1 MTMTE
6 QEWLGNNQLSLDIW
20 HNKYQYGDESFEEW
34 LDRVSSHNSEIK
46 RLIRE
51 KKFLFGGRTL
61 ANRGVPNS
69 GSFSNC
75 YSIGYV
81 PDSLDGIMDVA
92 HKIAMT
98 FKAQGGQG
106 LSLSKIRPKGSLING
121 QYPSDGIVPFMNI
134 FNTVTESVSQ
144 GGSRKGALMMSIDA
158 WHPEAETF
166 IKIKEDLNKI
176 NKANLSVEVDDH
188 FMRYIND
195 EEAVSSRLTDADDE
209 RIIKVNPKHIFDTIC
224 KSAWKSAEP
233 GILFTDR
240 LRNYNLMEFV
250 DDYQIETTNPCG
262 EQPLPKHG
270 ACNLCSINVSEYVL
284 DPWTDNARIDY
295 LSLKNDLEVIV
306 SEMDKV
312 LEENANRHALPEQK
326 EMSLKYRNIG
336 IGIMGLADLFVKM
349 GIRYGDS
356 NSIGVANFLMKFIFR
371 ESVIISAAN
380 GRVYG
385 SFPGYDPKIW
395 NSAIIKNTFTKEE
408 VEELRK
414 QNTLRNCS
422 LLSIAPTG
430 SIGTMLNISTG
441 VEPFFALS
449 YTRRTE
455 SMSGET
461 YKVEIKAVEEYRKA
475 CHNNEDLPEFF
486 ITSAEIPWKQRIDIQ
501 AALQEFCDTAISST
515 VNLSRETTIED
526 VKELYKY
533 AWKKGL
539 KGVTIYRE
547 GSRDPILSI
556 DNKEKKKEVSDEMV
570 SETLSSN
577 TENAKLQLE
586 ANHEFQRGEII
597 PTSNHW
603 LGLKR
608 KLITG
613 CGSLHVNSYW
623 DPETG
628 ELRECYLSKG
638 SAGGCQNF
646 MIGLSRMISLA
657 ARGGVG
663 IEAILD
669 QLKSC
674 GTCPSYAV
682 RQATQKDCSKG
693 SCCPVA
699 VGNALK
705 DMYNEIQEIICE
717 CKEGAPVVSNI
728 VLAPTD
734 KPALRNTVK
743 PMPTVNSS
751 YYTTAEFVLEECPNC
766 HEKTLIHTGGCVS
779 CSSCSWTK
787 CN

>member
-1 MTMTE
+1 MTE
-6 QEWLGNNQLSLDIW
+6 QEEWLENNQLSLDIW
-20 HNKYQYGDESFEEW
+20 SKKYRYKDETFDQW
-34 LDRVSSHNSEIK
+34 LDRVSGGNSEIK

-61 ANRGVPNS
+61 ANRGIPNS

-81 PDSLDGIMDVA
+81 PDSLDEIMDVA

-106 LSLSKIRPKGSLING
+106 LSLSKIRPKGSLIAG

-176 NKANLSVEVDDH
+176 NKANLSVELNDQ
-188 FMRYIND
+188 FMKFA
-195 EEAVSSRLTDADDE
+195 EAGMTGELEVKGQNYYVE
-209 RIIKVNPKHIFDTIC
+209 PKKIFNTIC
-224 KSAWKSAEP
+224 ESAWKSAEP
-233 GILFTDR
+233 GILFVDR

-270 ACNLCSINVSEYVL
+270 ACNLCSINVSEYVI
-284 DPWTDNARIDY
+284 DPYTPKARINY
-295 LSLKNDLEVIV
+295 ISLRDDIETII

-312 LEENANRHALPEQK
+312 LEENLERHALPEQK
-326 EMSLKYRNIG
+326 EMAKKYRNIG
-336 IGIMGLADLFVKM
+336 CGIMGLADLFVKL
-349 GIRYGDS
+349 GIRYGSAD
-356 NSIGVANFLMKFIFR
+356 SIGIASNLMKFIFR
-371 ESVIISAAN
+371 EAVKVSAAN
-380 GRVYG
+380 GRIYG
-385 SFPGYDPKIW
+385 NFPGYDSKVW
-395 NSAIIKNTFTKEE
+395 SSNIIINAFTKDEI
-408 VEELRK
+408 EELKK

-449 YTRRTE
+449 FNRRTE
-455 SMSGET
+455 SMNEET
-461 YKVEIKAVEEYRKA
+461 YKVEVKAVEEYRKA
-475 CHNNEDLPEFF
+475 TGNKGSLPSYF
-486 ITSAEIPWKQRIDIQ
+486 ITSADIPWKERIDIQ
-501 AALQEFCDTAISST
+501 AALQEYCDTAISST
-515 VNLSRETTIED
+515 VNLPKETTIED

-533 AWKKGL
+533 AWKKGC
-539 KGVTIYRE
+539 KGITIYRD
-547 GSRDPILSI
+547 GSRNPILSTEPT
-556 DNKEKKKEVSDEMV
+556 KEEKISKEVSI
-570 SETLSSN
+570 N
-577 TENAKLQLE
+577 TEDAKLQLE
-586 ANHEFQRGEII
+586 VKHKLQRGEIVK
-597 PTSNHW
+597 TGDHW

-608 KLITG
+608 TLTTG
-613 CGSLHVNSYW
+613 CGTLHCEAFF
-623 DPETG
+623 DPNTG

-638 SAGGCQNF
+638 STGGCNNF

-657 ARGGVG
+657 SRGGVG
-663 IEAILD
+663 INNILD

-682 RQATQKDCSKG
+682 RQATKKDTSKG

-699 VGNALK
+699 VGNALR
-705 DMYNEIQEIICE
+705 DMHKEIQDIICE
-717 CKEGAPVVSNI
+717 CKEGTPIVSN
-728 VLAPTD
+728 LAPTD
-734 KPALRNTVK
+734 KPVLGNIVK
-743 PMPTVNSS
+743 SIPIVNSS
-751 YYTTAEFVLEECPNC
+751 YYTTAESTLEECPSC
-766 HEKTLIHTGGCVS
+766 HEKTLIHQGGCVS
-779 CSSCSWTK
+779 CINCSWTR
-787 CN
+787 CS

>member
-1 MTMTE
+1 MTE
-6 QEWLGNNQLSLDIW
+6 QEWLENNQLSLDIW
-20 HNKYQYGDESFEEW
+20 SKKYRYKDETFDQW
-34 LDRVSSHNSEIK
+34 LDRVSGGNSEIK
-46 RLIRE
+46 RLIKE

-61 ANRGVPNS
+61 ANRGIPNS

-106 LSLSKIRPKGSLING
+106 LSLSKIRPKGSLIAG

-176 NKANLSVEVDDH
+176 NKANLSVELNDQ
-188 FMRYIND
+188 FMKFA
-195 EEAVSSRLTDADDE
+195 EAGMTGELEVKGQNYHVE
-209 RIIKVNPKHIFDTIC
+209 PKKIFNTIC
-224 KSAWKSAEP
+224 ESAWKSAEP
-233 GILFTDR
+233 GILFVDR

-270 ACNLCSINVSEYVL
+270 ACNLCSINVSEYVI
-284 DPWTDNARIDY
+284 DPYTPKARINY
-295 LSLKNDLEVIV
+295 ISLRDDIETII
-306 SEMDKV
+306 SEMDKI
-312 LEENANRHALPEQK
+312 LEENLERHALPEQK
-326 EMSLKYRNIG
+326 EMAKKYRNIG
-336 IGIMGLADLFVKM
+336 CGIMGLADLFVKL
-349 GIRYGDS
+349 GIRYGSAD
-356 NSIGVANFLMKFIFR
+356 SIGIASNLMKFIFR
-371 ESVIISAAN
+371 EAVKVSAAN
-380 GRVYG
+380 GRIYG
-385 SFPGYDPKIW
+385 NFPGYDSKVW
-395 NSAIIKNTFTKEE
+395 SSNIIINAFTKDEI
-408 VEELRK
+408 EELKK

-449 YTRRTE
+449 FNRRTE
-455 SMSGET
+455 SMNEET
-461 YKVEIKAVEEYRKA
+461 YKVEVKAVEEYRKA
-475 CHNNEDLPEFF
+475 TGNKGSLPSYF
-486 ITSAEIPWKQRIDIQ
+486 ITSADIPWKERIDIQ
-501 AALQEFCDTAISST
+501 AALQEYCDTAISST
-515 VNLSRETTIED
+515 VNLPKETTIED

-533 AWKKGL
+533 AWKKGC
-539 KGVTIYRE
+539 KGITIYRD
-547 GSRDPILSI
+547 GSRNPILSTEPT
-556 DNKEKKKEVSDEMV
+556 KEEKISKEVSI
-570 SETLSSN
+570 N
-577 TENAKLQLE
+577 TEDAKLQLE
-586 ANHEFQRGEII
+586 VKHKLQRGEIVK
-597 PTSNHW
+597 TGDHW

-608 KLITG
+608 TLITG
-613 CGSLHVNSYW
+613 CGTLHCEAFF
-623 DPETG
+623 DPNTG

-638 SAGGCQNF
+638 STGGCNNF

-657 ARGGVG
+657 SRGGVG
-663 IEAILD
+663 IDNILD

-682 RQATQKDCSKG
+682 RQATKKDTSKG

-699 VGNALK
+699 VGNALR
-705 DMYNEIQEIICE
+705 DMHKEIQNIICE
-717 CKEGAPVVSNI
+717 CREGTPVVSNI

-734 KPALRNTVK
+734 KPMISNLK
-743 PMPTVNSS
+743 EPIPTVFGA
-751 YYTTAEFVLEECPNC
+751 YYTVAESALEECPNC
-766 HEKTLIHTGGCVS
+766 HEKTLIHQEGCIQCNS
-779 CSSCSWTK
+779 CGYSKCS
-787 CN
+787 